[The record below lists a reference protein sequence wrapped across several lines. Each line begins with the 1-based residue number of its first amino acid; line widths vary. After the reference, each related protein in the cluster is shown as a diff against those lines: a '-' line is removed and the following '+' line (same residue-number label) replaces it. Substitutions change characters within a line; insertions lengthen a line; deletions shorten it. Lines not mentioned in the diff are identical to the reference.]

1 MLTKF
6 PSSGIV
12 PDLLHVVNE
21 FNARSV
27 SVSMHKH
34 FY

>member
-1 MLTKF
+1 MLMKF

-12 PDLLHVVNE
+12 PDLSHVVNE